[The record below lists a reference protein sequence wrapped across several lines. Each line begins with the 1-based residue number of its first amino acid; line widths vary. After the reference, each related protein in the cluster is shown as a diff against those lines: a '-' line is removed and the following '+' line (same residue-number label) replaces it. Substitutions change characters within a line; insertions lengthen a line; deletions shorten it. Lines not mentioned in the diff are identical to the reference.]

1 LIKAVVSTLGD
12 NYPERLAAVYMYPAG
27 GLASMVLRIVSPLM
41 DPRTVSKVHLLSP
54 RRLALPLTTDP
65 DPNPDPK
72 LTRALFPTAIQV
84 HLLTSE
90 ALLREHIPDAYVP
103 VRYGGTSTFE
113 FDPAVYE
120 PAAGS

>member
-1 LIKAVVSTLGD
+1 
-12 NYPERLAAVYMYPAG
+12 
-27 GLASMVLRIVSPLM
+27 MVLRIVSPLM

-54 RRLALPLTTDP
+54 RRRTLPLTTDP